1 MKTAALCTAVLLL
14 AVCVFAPPAFADVF
28 SSQTIQTSYYEKGKI
43 SIEVHENEMKVTV
56 PQSSEFSYIIVTFMD
71 SQGNAP
77 HAARPAKVSEGTVI
91 YEIADRRDGVYYI
104 QLYRNENAQGTF
116 TGVIGGMESIAVLME
131 NGSAKIIPSLVYDS
145 SVKKFSAQAVSA
157 DALCYYLKPSSN
169 VQSSDPDI
177 VKQALSV
184 TEGKTAAYDKL
195 VAVHDWVAS
204 NIYYDYDALKAGSG
218 WPVDASG
225 TLKTKRTV
233 CEGYANLATAML
245 RANGIPAKTIIG
257 YALYDDEDSWNLS
270 NMYGDRANHAW
281 TEAFV
286 NGRWILMDVTWDSD
300 NIYENGE
307 YQTAEALHTYF
318 DSTLEFFSYTHR
330 QSYNDEYNSSAMK
343 IEFSDVAGHWALEP
357 IRFAVNN
364 DLMNGVGESRFSP
377 DSETTQAMFLTVLA
391 RLSGD
396 ELTDTDEG
404 GQTAQ
409 SSQEE
414 KEWYSSAV
422 AWAREKGI
430 LEGIDAMFDPDAQIN
445 RQMMAVMLRNY
456 INYAEPELAAGLETE
471 STDSAADTTQTSQAF
486 QQPFSVPEGEQEGDR
501 SDGSESISFT
511 DQSDIAS
518 WASEAVLATVRLGFL
533 KGYDDGSFGPENTL
547 TRAEM
552 AAVIER
558 LKYKKLMQILG

>member
-131 NGSAKIIPSLVYDS
+131 NVSAKIIPSLVYDS

-177 VKQALSV
+177 VKQALAV

-218 WPVDASG
+218 WPVDASR

-471 STDSAADTTQTSQAF
+471 STDSATDTTQTSQAF